1 MPLKTSLPPICFS
14 KKYVANIYF
23 SFLSSYIFH
32 SPTMKAQ
39 RRLNCVIF
47 RKFVHQKVQ
56 FATITFINYYK
67 QCLCLNHQNQRLS
80 HHFVFILKISYI
92 FLPFLPM
99 LVLMLKGK
107 QTLRV
112 ERYSKRIMISMY
124 ILEILTVFDV
134 WKAMIV

>member
-1 MPLKTSLPPICFS
+1 MGVLFNTYFEQGEYYLGTIIGQSLGWLQ
-14 KKYVANIYF
+14 V
-23 SFLSSYIFH
+23 
-32 SPTMKAQ
+32 
-39 RRLNCVIF
+39 
-47 RKFVHQKVQ
+47 
-56 FATITFINYYK
+56 
-67 QCLCLNHQNQRLS
+67 
-80 HHFVFILKISYI
+80 KISWINITGFLLCMVFALFTDKKAVVLSMWLDFTPPQWKNVAGVQGRY

>member
-1 MPLKTSLPPICFS
+1 MVFALFTD
-14 KKYVANIYF
+14 KKADYMTN
-23 SFLSSYIFH
+23 
-32 SPTMKAQ
+32 K
-39 RRLNCVIF
+39 
-47 RKFVHQKVQ
+47 QKV
-56 FATITFINYYK
+56 
-67 QCLCLNHQNQRLS
+67 LVGMLS
-80 HHFVFILKISYI
+80 LIMIGGIVLSMWLDFTPPQWKNVAGVQGRY

-134 WKAMIV
+134 WKVMIV